1 MASSS
6 KVEPKEI
13 TKSISH
19 EWAQMNGVCLQIKEL
34 QSIDS
39 KTVVSFYKVS
49 KLTPKDV
56 ILVKITKILIRV
68 QDMAKEDGLEDNL
81 WDFSMDIN
89 VPISKILPEMLLRVL
104 TAKLRGEDLS
114 TFNRLNN
121 RVQFAQKTWHSEV
134 ASKYATKM
142 KGLVQMAKDYGIVEQ
157 FWGVHVHLREVT
169 DISQW
174 LERQRNR

>member
-1 MASSS
+1 M
-6 KVEPKEI
+6 
-13 TKSISH
+13 
-19 EWAQMNGVCLQIKEL
+19 
-34 QSIDS
+34 
-39 KTVVSFYKVS
+39 
-49 KLTPKDV
+49 
-56 ILVKITKILIRV
+56 TKILIRV